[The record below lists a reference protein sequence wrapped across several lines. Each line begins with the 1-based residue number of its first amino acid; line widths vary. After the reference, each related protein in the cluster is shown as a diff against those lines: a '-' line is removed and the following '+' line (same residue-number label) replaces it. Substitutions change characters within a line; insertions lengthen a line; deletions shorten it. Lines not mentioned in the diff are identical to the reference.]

1 MKSYVIAIQT
11 LPESM
16 EMAHRCIDSAS
27 EYGISVEMFPAI
39 TPKDDPES
47 ILKNEGINFDKFK
60 NNIYSRYLNS
70 LSCFLS
76 HYFLWKK
83 CIELDQPVL
92 ILEHDAVF
100 IDKFNPNIEF
110 SHLLSIGKPSYGRF
124 NIPKNSGVNKLISKR
139 YLPGAHAYIVKPNAA
154 IEIVNMAK
162 DKAEPT
168 DVFLNLNNFSWI
180 QEYYPWVVEVKD
192 TFSTVQQVAGSVAK
206 HNYNKDYQIKE
217 I

>member
-1 MKSYVIAIQT
+1 MKSFIIAIQS

-16 EMAHRCIDSAS
+16 DMAQRCIDSAKN
-27 EYGISVEMFPAI
+27 YNMDVEIFPAI
-39 TPKDDPES
+39 TPKDDPEK
-47 ILKNEGINFDKFK
+47 ILINEEINFDKFK

-83 CIELDQPVL
+83 CIEIDEPRL

-100 IDKFNPNIEF
+100 VDKLDTNTQF

-124 NIPKNSGVNKLISKR
+124 NIPKTVGVNKLTSKK

-154 IEIVNMAK
+154 VEIVNMAK
-162 DKAEPT
+162 TKAEPT
-168 DVFLNLNNFSWI
+168 DVFLNMNNFPWI
-180 QEYYPWVVEVKD
+180 QEYYPWVVEVRD
-192 TFSTVQQVAGSVAK
+192 TFSTVQQVAGSIAK
-206 HNYNKDYQIKE
+206 HSYNPNYIIKE
-217 I
+217 F